1 MLMCEGTRLVGLILI
16 RKELYMYEKITN
28 YINAVK
34 SQITIKRFILVCGC
48 VLLLIGACQL
58 IDGYFTARGNYQRA
72 IERLEQTQRALDDSR
87 RLNRELNKI
96 IGTSQQLNH
105 DAGERI
111 NRIEDYQRREGESL
125 NRIEDNQRETGARIG
140 ESLEQNNRAR
150 AEIKS
155 SLELIGRIEKRNQ
168 E

>member
-1 MLMCEGTRLVGLILI
+1 
-16 RKELYMYEKITN
+16 MYEKCKT
-28 YINAVK
+28 YLETLK
-34 SQITIKRFILVCGC
+34 SYITIKRLIIGALC
-48 VLLLIGACQL
+48 VLVLYSIGSLAS
-58 IDGYFTARGNYQRA
+58 GYFTARANYQRA
-72 IERLEQTQRALDDSR
+72 IEQLEQTQRALDDSR

-96 IGTSQQLNH
+96 IGTSQQLNN
-105 DAGERI
+105 DAGDRI
-111 NRIEDYQRREGESL
+111 KRIEGYQQREGESL

-155 SLELIGRIEKRNQ
+155 SLELIGRIERRNQ

>member
-1 MLMCEGTRLVGLILI
+1 
-16 RKELYMYEKITN
+16 MYEKITN

-34 SQITIKRFILVCGC
+34 SQITVKRFILICGC
-48 VLLLIGACQL
+48 VLLLIGSCQL

-72 IERLEQTQRALDDSR
+72 VDKLERTQRELDTSR
-87 RLNRELNKI
+87 RLNQELKLVI
-96 IGTSQQLNH
+96 ERGSDLNRQAS
-105 DAGERI
+105 DRI
-111 NRIEDYQRREGESL
+111 ERIEDYQRRTEQGIGRAQ
-125 NRIEDNQRETGARIG
+125 NYQRETGARVS

>member
-1 MLMCEGTRLVGLILI
+1 
-16 RKELYMYEKITN
+16 MYEKIKT
-28 YINAVK
+28 YLETLK
-34 SQITIKRFILVCGC
+34 SKVTMQRLIIGAIC
-48 VLLLIGACQL
+48 VLLIYGIGSLAS
-58 IDGYFTARGNYQRA
+58 GYFTTRGNYQRA

-96 IGTSQQLNH
+96 IGTSQQLNN
-105 DAGERI
+105 DAGDRI

-125 NRIEDNQRETGARIG
+125 NRIEDNQRETGARVS
-140 ESLEQNNRAR
+140 ESLEHNNRAR

-155 SLELIGRIEKRNQ
+155 SLELIGRIERRNQ